1 LPHEALFLA
10 AQGHRFYH
18 LLGGR
23 RAMAL
28 PDFLSGARAALLA
41 MPLLTRD
48 RRRYNTHFNQLEFA
62 VPASP

>member
-1 LPHEALFLA
+1 
-10 AQGHRFYH
+10 
-18 LLGGR
+18 
-23 RAMAL
+23 MAL